1 MPTPKELIEK
11 AAGLVKEAQSK
22 MAEWEG
28 KAMPPDVE
36 ASVDTMLDEAAEF
49 KKQADREFK
58 AADLNNYFNEPQRK
72 HPVAS
77 GGGTAGLDDAM
88 GKGADGKGEEMKAL
102 REKAFRRY
110 LRGGKE
116 SLETIERKALAAP
129 PEMALGD
136 LETKTLSS
144 GIDSEGG
151 YVLTTDMRTNM
162 IQKQRD
168 LLFIRRYAEVIDTA
182 ASQVGFPSF
191 DNDTGD
197 AEWTAESGTIAED
210 NLTNP
215 FGKRYFTPHKLAR
228 IFRVPMELVEDSSFN
243 IEGFLTKHF
252 AMRYSEIEENNYLNG
267 NGVEKPLG
275 TLKAGLNTVASAV
288 TAQPGFNADDIL
300 EVIYSIRAV
309 YRRNCRWML
318 HRHGIKSARKFKDNN
333 GQYLW
338 QMSLA
343 AGQPDTLAGYPL
355 DESEYFPALPSSVGS
370 AAPVAM
376 FCDWSYYW
384 IVDRVDMSIQRLVEK
399 YAEYDQIGF
408 KLRKRT
414 DGAPVM
420 KDAFA
425 ILTQKA

>member
-36 ASVDTMLDEAAEF
+36 ASVDLMLDEAVGY
-49 KKQADREFK
+49 KKQADREVK
-58 AADLNNYFNEPQRK
+58 AAELDSHFNDPLRR
-72 HPVAS
+72 HPVAP
-77 GGGTAGLDDAM
+77 GGGTAGLDGAM
-88 GKGADGKGEEMKAL
+88 GGNGAGGSDEVKAL
-102 REKAFRRY
+102 REKAFKRY
-110 LRGGKE
+110 LHSGKE
-116 SLETIERKALAAP
+116 SLEAIERKALAAP
-129 PEMALGD
+129 PQMDLGG
-136 LETKTLSS
+136 LEIKTLSS

-151 YVLTTDMRTNM
+151 YILTTDMRTNI

-168 LLFIRRYAEVIDTA
+168 LLVIRRYAEVIDTA
-182 ASQVGFPSF
+182 ASEVGFPTF

-197 AEWTAESGTIAED
+197 AEWTAESGSIAED
-210 NLTNP
+210 NLTDP
-215 FGKRYFTPHKLAR
+215 FGKRKFTPHKLAR
-228 IFRVPMELVEDSSFN
+228 IFRIPMELVEDASFG
-243 IEGFLTKHF
+243 IEAFLTKQF
-252 AMRYSEIEENNYLNG
+252 SMRYPEIEENAYLNG

-275 TLKAGLNTVASAV
+275 TLKAGLDTVASAV
-288 TAQPGFNADDIL
+288 TAQPGFNADDIFDA
-300 EVIYSIRAV
+300 IYSRRAV
-309 YRRNCRWML
+309 YRKNCRWMM
-318 HRHGIKSARKFKDNN
+318 HRTGIKGVRKFKDNN

-338 QMSLA
+338 QMALA

-355 DESEYFPALPSSVGS
+355 DESEYFPALPTSVGS
-370 AAPVAM
+370 AAPVAL
-376 FCDWSYYW
+376 FCDWSFYW

-414 DGAPVM
+414 DAAPVM
-420 KDAFA
+420 KDPFV